1 MDVQKFSKYAPALLI
16 ASVAL
21 AMCGCETDADFRVNR
36 LYVAQ
41 KIGKDLSG
49 KGSSDAKEAHT
60 IEEGRK
66 RQLKT
71 VETALIAMFGTPDEP
86 FIVDDA
92 DIGVGAVVKPDL
104 LKMAAGSVST
114 DADGYP
120 RGLYRRHCVHCHG
133 VTGDG
138 AGPTA
143 AFLNPYPRDF
153 RPGIFK
159 FKSTPL
165 GEKPTDEDLHK
176 TLRDGV
182 PGTAMPSFRLLAE
195 DEREALV
202 NYVKYLSLRGETE
215 RALIDELVLTYAAA
229 DEVDT
234 SKDTLLNFILAGIV
248 SKWARAAD
256 SATKVAPPQGNQL
269 RIDSDLHEAHVTLVS
284 AVAEDDAPEHG
295 TAEDSAEEEGIAEHP
310 GGISYADAVDA
321 GRALFNGKAN
331 CFTCHGVMAL
341 GDGTTDDYDFWTKEF
356 ADWKNLQPAERE
368 KKIDEYRA
376 LGGLGPRN
384 AIPRNLRQGVFRGGR
399 RPVDLFWRVRNGI
412 EGTPMPESKTLTE
425 EEVWN
430 VIAYVRQLPY
440 ETISQPPGNVV
451 ENLRQNP

>member
-1 MDVQKFSKYAPALLI
+1 MDVQKHFNSASALLI
-16 ASVAL
+16 AVVAV
-21 AMCGCETDADFRVNR
+21 AICGCETEADFRVNR

-49 KGSSDAKEAHT
+49 KGSSDAKEARE
-60 IEEGRK
+60 IEEGRE

-71 VETALIAMFGTPDEP
+71 VETALISMFGTPDEP

-92 DIGVGAVVKPDL
+92 EIGVSAVIKPDL

-114 DADGYP
+114 DADGYA
-120 RGLYRRHCVHCHG
+120 RGLYREHCVHCHG

-143 AFLNPYPRDF
+143 AFLNPFPRDF
-153 RPGIFK
+153 RPGIYK

-176 TLRDGV
+176 TLWEGV
-182 PGTAMPSFRLLAE
+182 PGTAMPSFKLLAE

-202 NYVKYLSLRGETE
+202 NYVKYLSVRGETE
-215 RALIDELVLTYAAA
+215 RALIDELVLTYAAK

-234 SKDTLLNFILAGIV
+234 SKDALMNVILAGIV
-248 SKWARAAD
+248 GKWARAAD
-256 SATKVAPPQGNQL
+256 SATKVLPPEGDQL
-269 RIDSDLHEAHVTLVS
+269 RIDSDLTEAHVTLVS
-284 AVAEDDAPEHG
+284 AVAEDEGRAADEGVAEEG
-295 TAEDSAEEEGIAEHP
+295 TATHP
-310 GGISYADAVDA
+310 VGISYADAVDA

-341 GDGTTDDYDFWTKEF
+341 GDGTNDDYDFWTKEY

-368 KKIDEYRA
+368 RKIDEYRA

-384 AIPRNLRQGVFRGGR
+384 AIPRNLRQGVYRGGR
-399 RPVDLFWRVRNGI
+399 RPVDLYWRVRNGI

-451 ENLRQNP
+451 ENLRMNP